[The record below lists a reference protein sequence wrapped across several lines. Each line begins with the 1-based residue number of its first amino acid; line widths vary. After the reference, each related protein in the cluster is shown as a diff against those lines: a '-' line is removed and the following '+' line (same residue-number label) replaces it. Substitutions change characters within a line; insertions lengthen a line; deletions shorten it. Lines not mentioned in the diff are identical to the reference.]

1 MKELLVTGLVA
12 PLNLKAFLKS
22 KLISSSAY
30 KKLKAE
36 ACLMVNGEVIHRN
49 VALSNGDKVT
59 FIIPTEDSTLIPEKD
74 NLRIIYEDDT
84 LLVVDKP
91 APMLTHPTVQSA
103 TGTLANLIAGHY
115 LATSQHCGI
124 HPVSRLDRN
133 TSGLVLFAKNSL
145 YHYLLTQSHI
155 TKTYL
160 GIVEGQPTPLSG
172 IITAPIS
179 RKPGSIIE
187 REVNFSLGQAAET
200 TYKVLNSNQKFS
212 LVRFVLHTGRT
223 HQIRVH
229 CAYLG
234 CPLVGDN
241 LYGRTGPQTRHCLH
255 AFQLN
260 FVQPFTNSLLSFTSP
275 LPKDMVAMLKQV
287 DLCYNNIV

>member
-1 MKELLVTGLVA
+1 
-12 PLNLKAFLKS
+12 
-22 KLISSSAY
+22 
-30 KKLKAE
+30 
-36 ACLMVNGEVIHRN
+36 MVNGEVIHSN

-115 LATSQHCGI
+115 LATGQHCGI

-179 RKPGSIIE
+179 RKSGSIIE
-187 REVNFSLGQAAET
+187 REVNFSQGQAAET
-200 TYKVLNSNQKFS
+200 TYEVLTSNQKFS